1 MYINSGYLNNSRVAF
16 SDRSRPLI
24 VGSAGTYR
32 LVRKKQLPTR
42 RVNGRVDY
50 QILYVAAGKAFFYL
64 KNEDEPTEVA
74 AGHMVLYRPGEMQKY
89 VYYGADRPE
98 VFWVHFTGSQ
108 VEEILE
114 RYRFPAKGEEQVIY
128 CGLTRD
134 YRWIFGQMIRELQLA
149 QSGFEELLVYL
160 LRHMFLLV
168 NRQRVSGNS
177 ENPQMLEVIGKAVQ
191 YFQLHYNEP
200 LNIEAYARQIHVSES
215 WFIQKFREYTGVTPM
230 QYILYLRVSNAQEL
244 LENSSLPVKEIAL
257 IVGYENP
264 LYFSRLFR
272 KQIGVSPKAYR
283 AKSAVFE
290 DADYEA
296 VRTIDKRNGVK
307 VPPRSDRL

>member
-16 SDRSRPLI
+16 SDFSRPLI

-32 LVRKKQLPTR
+32 LIRKKQLPTK

-50 QILYVAAGKAFFYL
+50 QLLYVAAGKAYFYL
-64 KNEDEPTEVA
+64 ENETAPTEVA

-98 VFWVHFTGSQ
+98 VFWVHFTGNA
-108 VEEILE
+108 VEEILLQHH
-114 RYRFPAKGEEQVIY
+114 FPAPGEKQVIY
-128 CGLTRD
+128 CGLSRD
-134 YRWIFGQMIRELQLA
+134 YRWLFEQMIRELQLT
-149 QSGFEELLVYL
+149 QSGFEELLIYL

-168 NRQRVSGNS
+168 NRQRVSGIS
-177 ENPQMLEVIGKAVQ
+177 ENTQMLEVIGKAVQ
-191 YFQLHYNEP
+191 FFQVHYNES
-200 LNIEAYARQIHVSES
+200 LNIEAYARNIHVSES
-215 WFIQKFREYTGVTPM
+215 WFIQKFKEYTGVTPM
-230 QYILYLRVSNAQEL
+230 QYILYLRVSNAQDL

-283 AKSAVFE
+283 ERSAVFE
-290 DADYEA
+290 DADYEDI
-296 VRTIDKRNGVK
+296 RTIDKRNGVK